1 VTVFDDARTEWNG
14 LITKTSWA
22 SPVFG
27 DTYYIRFPIESG
39 TAEAVTYKQSIYKGD
54 DSVHAWDARGVRQK
68 IIQRIIESQA
78 RTIRPWYGELSFFAD
93 QIKLLPPLPESELD
107 FILRTSLQSKN
118 EAEELQLFAEARKEL
133 LKYLD
138 PEITEDTEDKKSF
151 FQITRPEDRAKKYA
165 RTQIELYGLLNVIKD
180 QIITG
185 ALSDEEIKQIID
197 LLLDIDQSDKFLVK
211 RFIEP
216 NMPEEDMRPFIG
228 QNNPEV
234 KLKLNFLEKFIA
246 GGDRDYYKFRV
257 SQLWLRNLLDF
268 DKQAANYIES
278 MKSDMMKVF
287 KDGEKIKSLLF
298 QAIQLYKWE
307 SHKERVYSKLK
318 TEYASK
324 LDFKGHASDVIHL
337 INNQRKLFSEL
348 SPELLSLTIDPS
360 NYDPKKICH
369 DIGVEMIE
377 SVLVYLANQ
386 IPEPEGHSKSQAR
399 LIMNK
404 RISNM
409 KRYVLTDE
417 IRGKIL
423 QIISQL
429 YEIIGL
435 DNEKAIED
443 VIREPHKRLV
453 PRGEHYFEEMKTEV
467 ETMMLE
473 MGDQDLRKELAAS
486 TDDPQTL
493 VKQYGN
499 VAVGMVG
506 REAETAELY
515 STILGLKSTEVIFSG
530 SAELTPMRKR
540 KITQS
545 LIDDFFSPQ
554 FKFLELLSKEER
566 LSEE

>member
-1 VTVFDDARTEWNG
+1 MTVFDDARTEWNS

-27 DTYYIRFPIESG
+27 DTYYIRYPIESG
-39 TAEAVTYKQSIYKGD
+39 TAEAITYKQSIYKGD

-68 IIQRIIESQA
+68 IIQRIIKSQA

-107 FILRTSLQSKN
+107 FILRTSLQSKI
-118 EAEELQLFAEARKEL
+118 EAEELQKFPEARKEL
-133 LKYLD
+133 LKHLD
-138 PEITEDTEDKKSF
+138 PDLTEDKEERKTF
-151 FQITRPEDRAKKYA
+151 FQITRPEDRAKKYSRA
-165 RTQIELYGLLNVIKD
+165 QIELYGLLNVIKD
-180 QIITG
+180 QIIIG
-185 ALSDEEIKQIID
+185 AFSDEEIKQIID
-197 LLLDIDQSDKFLVK
+197 MLLDIDQSDNFLVK

-246 GGDRDYYKFRV
+246 GGDRDFYKFRV

-278 MKSDMMKVF
+278 IRSDILKVF
-287 KDGEKIKSLLF
+287 RNEEITKSLIF

-307 SHKERVYSKLK
+307 AHKERVYSKLK

-324 LDFKGHASDVIHL
+324 LDFKGYASDVIHL

-369 DIGVEMIE
+369 EIGVEMIE

-386 IPEPEGHSKSQAR
+386 IPEPEGHSKSQTR
-399 LIMNK
+399 LVMNK

-409 KRYVLTDE
+409 KKYVLSDD
-417 IRGKIL
+417 IRESIL
-423 QIISQL
+423 ETTSRL
-429 YEIIGL
+429 YELIDL
-435 DNEKAIED
+435 ENEKAIED
-443 VIREPHKRLV
+443 VIREPHQRLV

-467 ETMMLE
+467 ETMMIE

-499 VAVGMVG
+499 VALGMVG
-506 REAETAELY
+506 REAELDELY

-554 FKFLELLSKEER
+554 LKFLELLSKEEM
-566 LSEE
+566 EE